1 MKKENITI
9 DSFINSFN
17 ETLIKVQ
24 KLKDKLESEMTKI
37 NGQYD
42 TVMKQI
48 TKSFETKHEKLYIEE
63 NKLKEELQIETTKI
77 KEKLEIFITK
87 NNEILRISNQI
98 NKGIDK
104 LKKSEDKNIIKII
117 SYISKINK
125 SQKQMNNLF
134 KELIKNSNIS
144 FFENENK
151 IKYENY
157 YFNGIQIPKDI
168 EFKNIDANS
177 AEIFWKIDEINI
189 ENINNT
195 QTKFKLEI
203 KKENSDEDFKLI
215 YEGNNKNFKI
225 SNLNNNTSYQI
236 RINCFNN
243 ELIGNWSEISN
254 FKTNEISLDSNIL
267 RESKRAVEFL
277 NKIYEWCGNK
287 KLDLIYRATRDG
299 ATADAFHKK
308 CDNQGPTLCLYKND
322 KGNIFGGYASIS
334 WENSGCGKKAPGTF
348 IFTLSN
354 IYDIPPNKFDLKNN
368 QNGVFHYYNQ
378 GPVFG
383 SNAFLITNILG
394 KNKTFF
400 PDNFI
405 DNLNKGKS
413 IFTGN
418 EDNNDEYFNIK
429 EIEVFKIT

>member
-1 MKKENITI
+1 M
-9 DSFINSFN
+9 
-17 ETLIKVQ
+17 
-24 KLKDKLESEMTKI
+24 
-37 NGQYD
+37 
-42 TVMKQI
+42 
-48 TKSFETKHEKLYIEE
+48 
-63 NKLKEELQIETTKI
+63 
-77 KEKLEIFITK
+77 
-87 NNEILRISNQI
+87 
-98 NKGIDK
+98 
-104 LKKSEDKNIIKII
+104 
-117 SYISKINK
+117 
-125 SQKQMNNLF
+125 
-134 KELIKNSNIS
+134 
-144 FFENENK
+144 ENENK

-215 YEGNNKNFKI
+215 YEGNNKNYKI

-243 ELIGNWSEISN
+243 ELIGNWSEIIK
-254 FKTNEISLDSNIL
+254 FKTNEISVDSNIL
-267 RESKRAVEFL
+267 KESKRAVEFL

-354 IYDIPPNKFDLKNN
+354 IYNIPPNKFDLKIN
-368 QNGVFHYYNQ
+368 QTGVFHANGQ

-383 SNAFLITNILG
+383 SNAFLIINTLG
-394 KNKTFF
+394 KNRTLF

>member
-17 ETLIKVQ
+17 ETLNKVQ

-63 NKLKEELQIETTKI
+63 NKLKEELQIEITKI
-77 KEKLEIFITK
+77 KEKLEIFTTK
-87 NNEILRISNQI
+87 SNEILRISNQI

-104 LKKSEDKNIIKII
+104 LKKSEDKNILKII

-144 FFENENK
+144 FLENENK

-157 YFNGIQIPKDI
+157 YFNGIQIPNDI
-168 EFKNIDANS
+168 EFKNINANS

-189 ENINNT
+189 ENVNNT

-215 YEGNNKNFKI
+215 YEGNNKNYKI

-236 RINCFNN
+236 
-243 ELIGNWSEISN
+243 
-254 FKTNEISLDSNIL
+254 
-267 RESKRAVEFL
+267 
-277 NKIYEWCGNK
+277 
-287 KLDLIYRATRDG
+287 
-299 ATADAFHKK
+299 
-308 CDNQGPTLCLYKND
+308 
-322 KGNIFGGYASIS
+322 
-334 WENSGCGKKAPGTF
+334 
-348 IFTLSN
+348 
-354 IYDIPPNKFDLKNN
+354 
-368 QNGVFHYYNQ
+368 
-378 GPVFG
+378 
-383 SNAFLITNILG
+383 
-394 KNKTFF
+394 
-400 PDNFI
+400 
-405 DNLNKGKS
+405 
-413 IFTGN
+413 
-418 EDNNDEYFNIK
+418 
-429 EIEVFKIT
+429 

>member
-24 KLKDKLESEMTKI
+24 KLKDKLELEMTKI

-63 NKLKEELQIETTKI
+63 NKLKEELQIEITKI
-77 KEKLEIFITK
+77 KEKLEIFTTK
-87 NNEILRISNQI
+87 SNEILRISNQI

-104 LKKSEDKNIIKII
+104 LKKSEDKNILKII

-144 FFENENK
+144 FLENENK

-215 YEGNNKNFKI
+215 YEGNNKNYKI

-354 IYDIPPNKFDLKNN
+354 IYNIPPNKFDLKIN
-368 QNGVFHYYNQ
+368 QDGVFHYNNQ

-383 SNAFLITNILG
+383 DNAFLIVNTLG
-394 KNKTFF
+394 KNRTLF

-418 EDNNDEYFNIK
+418 ENNNDQYFNIK
-429 EIEVFKIT
+429 EIEIFKIT